1 MNTAV
6 RSIGTVKSFIP
17 GTDELQTTRS
27 SINKLKLIAG
37 AASIFAAM
45 LSCSQGYVSPVELT
59 ATALVQGPVSTDL
72 PTRTSMPPSAT
83 PETPSPVP
91 TFTDLPLF
99 TSTPQPTRTI
109 DPNATPRPPIQYYTQ
124 AGDTLPS
131 IMDRFG
137 VTAEQITPSQPIPTT
152 GLISPGILLVIPD
165 VLDNVYESTTIMPD
179 SEVVYSPSAV
189 GFDIEAFV
197 ADAGGYLSRYTQ
209 EVGAKK
215 YSGAELVK
223 RVAEE
228 NSVNPYL
235 LLAVLEYKSHW
246 VYGSPTNIAE
256 AEYPMGMVRLEYKG
270 LYKQLSWAVSQLSLG
285 YYGWRA
291 GILTSL
297 TFHDGSQQRISP
309 GLNAGTAAVQ
319 YLFSKLYDKL
329 EWSAA
334 LYGGNSM
341 PALME
346 KMFGN
351 YYIRAQAVGPLY
363 PPDLK
368 QPELELPFQAGITWT
383 FTGGPHSAWGTDGA
397 LAALDFGPPT
407 GKPGCVSTDLWVT
420 AMAPGVIVEAEN
432 GRVIED
438 LDGDGIEQ
446 TGWNIMYMHIE
457 TRDRIAV
464 GRRVE
469 TGDKIGHPSCEGGV
483 STGTHTHVARKFNG
497 EWILA
502 DGPLPF
508 VMSGFTAHNGDVPY
522 AGTMTNGDHTVTA
535 DPLASPKADI
545 TKPRP

>member
-1 MNTAV
+1 
-6 RSIGTVKSFIP
+6 
-17 GTDELQTTRS
+17 
-27 SINKLKLIAG
+27 
-37 AASIFAAM
+37 M

-59 ATALVQGPVSTDL
+59 ATALVQGPVNTDL

-109 DPNATPRPPIQYYTQ
+109 DPNATPSPPIQYYTQ

-368 QPELELPFQAGITWT
+368 QPELELPFQAGITWS
-383 FTGGPHSAWGTDGA
+383 FTGGPHSAWGEGA
-397 LAALDFGPPT
+397 PLAAIDFAPPAVA
-407 GKPGCVSTDLWVT
+407 GGCAPSEEFVT
-420 AMAPGVIVEAEN
+420 AMADGQIVRSDPA
-432 GRVIED
+432 VALLD
-438 LDGDGIEQ
+438 LDGDGDEH
-446 TGWNIMYMHIE
+446 TGWVILYLHLGINDKIRPGML
-457 TRDRIAV
+457 V
-464 GRRVE
+464 K
-469 TGDKIGHPSCEGGV
+469 TGDLIGHPSCEGG
-483 STGTHTHVARKFNG
+483 SATGTHVHLARKYNG
-497 EWILA
+497 EWMEA
-502 DGPLPF
+502 DSVVPF
-508 VMSGFTAHNGDVPY
+508 NLEGWVAKKGATPY
-522 AGTMTNGDHTVTA
+522 QGTMFNFGRVITA
-535 DPLASPKADI
+535 SDKGLPNSYI
-545 TKPRP
+545 TSVGN